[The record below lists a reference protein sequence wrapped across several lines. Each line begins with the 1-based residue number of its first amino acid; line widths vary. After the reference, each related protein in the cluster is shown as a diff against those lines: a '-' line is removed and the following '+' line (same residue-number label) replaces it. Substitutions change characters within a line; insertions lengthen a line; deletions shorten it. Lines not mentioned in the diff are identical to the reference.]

1 MELIAVVKRDCE
13 TCQLVVPVLST
24 LASQTDL
31 TVYSQDDP
39 DFPEEIGGAGDD
51 TSLEHSYRH
60 NIEIVPTLIRL
71 DGGREQARAEGW
83 NRTDWET
90 VSCTTRLGA
99 ALPPSQPGCGS
110 RTQEPGMP
118 ERLAL
123 RFGVSDF
130 AARRIDVDEFDDP
143 LEIAYDRGWS
153 DGLPIVPPT
162 PLRVARMLAG
172 TDRDPNETVGL
183 IPPNLIECSVE
194 KVAINAVMAGCRPEY
209 MPVVLGCVAATLRPE
224 FSMHGLLATLWFS
237 GPVFIV
243 NGPVA
248 KRIGMN
254 ARSNAL
260 GQGNRANSTIG
271 RAFQL
276 LIRNVGGGIPGEIDR
291 SVLGNPGKVGFCFSE
306 DETDPAWTPLNVAR
320 GALPGTSSV
329 TAFHGDGVQAVGAQA
344 SRSPEELTRSLAMAL
359 WAVGHPKLSRFSNA
373 ILAISPDHWN
383 IFKTEGW
390 NRADVESGLKEALK
404 RPRAEIVRGAKGVA
418 EGVEPGDPEELIDK
432 FHDDGLLIVRAGGP
446 GGLLSAVIGGWS
458 AQRNPEQVQIVTEE
472 IRG

>member
-13 TCQLVVPVLST
+13 TCGLVVPVLGT
-24 LASQTDL
+24 LAGQCTL
-31 TVYSQDDP
+31 NVYSQDDP
-39 DFPEEIGGAGDD
+39 TFPEPLGGARDD
-51 TSLEHSYRH
+51 TSLEQSYHR

-71 DGGREQARAEGW
+71 EDGKEQARTEGW
-83 NRTDWET
+83 NRGEWET
-90 VSCTTRLGA
+90 VSGA
-99 ALPPSQPGCGS
+99 AALGPELPASQPGCGS
-110 RTQEPGMP
+110 RSQEPGMP

-123 RFGVSDF
+123 RFGARHFTS
-130 AARRIDVDEFDDP
+130 RRIDVEALDDP
-143 LEIAYDRGWS
+143 IELAYDRGWT
-153 DGLPIVPPT
+153 DGLRIVPPT

-172 TDRDPNETVGL
+172 TGLAPDAIVGRL
-183 IPPNLIECSVE
+183 PPNLIECTVE

-209 MPVVLGCVAATLRPE
+209 LPVLLGCVAAALKPE

-243 NGPVA
+243 NGPIA

-254 ARSNAL
+254 AEGNAL

-276 LIRNVGGGIPGEIDR
+276 LIRNVGGGVPGEIDR
-291 SVLGNPGKVGFCFSE
+291 SVLGNPGKVGFCFAE
-306 DETDPAWTPLNVAR
+306 DERDPAWAPLNVSR
-320 GALPGTSSV
+320 GAAPGTSSV

-344 SRSPEELTRSLAMAL
+344 SRHAEELCRSLAMAL

-383 IFKTEGW
+383 IFKAEGW
-390 NRADVESGLKEALK
+390 GRTDVEDGLKHALK
-404 RPRAEIVRGAKGVA
+404 RPRSEIVRGVGGVA
-418 EGVEPGDPEELIDK
+418 EGVEPGDPDELLDK
-432 FHDDGLLIVRAGGP
+432 FHEGGLVIVRAGGP

-458 AQRNPEQVQIVTEE
+458 AQRNPQQVQIVTEE